1 MVIPAGLADAQ
12 RLVLVEKDVNGVLTA
27 TELLPV
33 RFTQLEG
40 TESGSSSAS

>member
-12 RLVLVEKDVNGVLTA
+12 RLVLVEKDLTGTLTT

-40 TESGSSSAS
+40 SESGSSSAS